1 MLIMNN
7 EYSVEVAESVVRER
21 TVDLVAFGKPFI
33 YKPVCFISLTKGVD
47 DVDVVQDLVS
57 CVKNGI
63 PLAGNDRGGRVNY
76 GPYETVAEF

>member
-1 MLIMNN
+1 MF
-7 EYSVEVAESVVRER
+7 Y
-21 TVDLVAFGKPFI
+21 
-33 YKPVCFISLTKGVD
+33 SLTKGVD

-63 PLAGNDRGGRVNY
+63 PLSGNDRGGRVNY